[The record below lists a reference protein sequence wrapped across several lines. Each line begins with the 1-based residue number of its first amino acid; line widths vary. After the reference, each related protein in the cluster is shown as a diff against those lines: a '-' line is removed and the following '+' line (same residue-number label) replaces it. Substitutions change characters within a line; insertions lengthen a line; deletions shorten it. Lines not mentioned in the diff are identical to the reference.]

1 MRAVILA
8 FIILLT
14 SGCASSKQE
23 DARRP
28 VLTSLRGFKII
39 AEQNMQVAVVTGRQ
53 LDEPRRTAYL
63 EGAEIRYVRAQSLA
77 NGIIEDVALTL
88 ETGTIPTPIDQLQS
102 RCTEMEFRFREFIEF
117 LESQEVKPISYSDDL
132 KVITG
137 TFSLV
142 TELIRGSRSV
152 AEKISIAKQ
161 VRLLLWRK
169 WPNNA
174 NPGRGMKARADP
186 FA

>member
-8 FIILLT
+8 FFILLT
-14 SGCASSKQE
+14 SGCANNKQE
-23 DARRP
+23 EARRP
-28 VLTSLRGFKII
+28 VLTSLRGFKIV
-39 AEQNMQVAVVTGRQ
+39 AEQNMQVALVTGRQ

-102 RCTEMEFRFREFIEF
+102 RCKEMEFRFREFVEF

-132 KVITG
+132 KVIYRDVQTCDRVG
-137 TFSLV
+137 FG
-142 TELIRGSRSV
+142 ENRSV
-152 AEKISIAKQ
+152 AEKIFIAKKNRSVCCCGQ
-161 VRLLLWRK
+161 N
-169 WPNNA
+169 WPEQRESRT
-174 NPGRGMKARADP
+174 GDQDAR
-186 FA
+186 